1 MATKK
6 IVLKKN
12 KSLDKIW
19 HPESTLVFKSAK
31 EKIVIGRCVDD
42 CLVSLDEEA
51 LELCA
56 QWKFKYD
63 KELVEEGEEEQD
75 EEEQEDED
83 EDEDEEKLNKV
94 IDKEEEKLEDSNEE
108 DQEDNTTVKKDLN
121 VKKEHC
127 SNTTVK
133 KDLNVKKEDCSN
145 ISVKQDDLK
154 SVECNTA
161 VKKEVVLNTDEKCSS
176 NYESLLKVCVSFIE
190 NIKTVV
196 GELEKNNSTTLLN
209 CQKDYDK
216 IIDEKNNLLKT
227 ASDTLEVTT
236 KELEDTKQKLSNIKK
251 ALGL

>member
-12 KSLDKIW
+12 KTLDKIW
-19 HPESTLVFKSAK
+19 HPESSLVFKSAK

-42 CLVSLDEEA
+42 CLVCLDQEA
-51 LELCA
+51 LELCT

-63 KELVEEGEEEQD
+63 KELIDECEEEQD
-75 EEEQEDED
+75 EGEEGEEQDEEDED
-83 EDEDEEKLNKV
+83 QEKLKKV
-94 IDKEEEKLEDSNEE
+94 IDKHEEDDEKNNKEEEDEDKKPHKVIDRRE
-108 DQEDNTTVKKDLN
+108 NT
-121 VKKEHC
+121 
-127 SNTTVK
+127 
-133 KDLNVKKEDCSN
+133 
-145 ISVKQDDLK
+145 SVKNDDLK
-154 SVECNTA
+154 SVECNIT
-161 VKKEVVLNTDEKCSS
+161 VKKEIDAESIVDLSTYEKCSS
-176 NYESLLKVCVSFIE
+176 NYESLLKVCVLFIE

-216 IIDEKNNLLKT
+216 IIDEKNNLLKKT
-227 ASDTLEVTT
+227 SDTLEVTT